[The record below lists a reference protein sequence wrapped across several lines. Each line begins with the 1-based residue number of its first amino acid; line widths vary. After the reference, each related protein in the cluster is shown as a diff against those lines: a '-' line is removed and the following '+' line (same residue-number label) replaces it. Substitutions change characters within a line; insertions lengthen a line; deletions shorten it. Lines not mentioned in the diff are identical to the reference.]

1 MELREGLSY
10 GDVLVVPQ
18 RSPVDSRSDVD
29 LTTNLTPGLELD
41 APVLSAPMDTV
52 TETATA
58 VALDAVGGLGVIH
71 RFASVDEQATM
82 VRRASEAG
90 AQVSAAVGIDED
102 YLARA
107 EAVLDA
113 GADCVV
119 VDVAHGHMEW
129 CLDAVAT
136 VDHEFDAEIVA
147 GNVVTPAGV
156 EDLAAAGADGV
167 KVGVGPGS
175 HCTTRK
181 VTGAGMPQLT
191 AVDDCADAAADLDVC
206 IVADGGIR
214 TSGDAVKALLAGA
227 DTVMLGS
234 FFAGTDEAPGAVVE
248 FDGGRYKRS
257 RGMSTTAANEARTD
271 KRDNG
276 PGADEGVEG
285 LTPYTG
291 PLDPKTTEF
300 LWGIRSGL
308 SYCGGHTLDEARA
321 RAEFVRVSPSAAERE
336 GAHGVRVEQG
346 RGREHDGVAGPAEN
360 AGADATDA
368 TESAE
373 DAEADR
379 RTNGHLPS
387 TH

>member
-41 APVLSAPMDTV
+41 APVLAAPMDTV

-90 AQVSAAVGIDED
+90 AQVGAAVGIDED

-119 VDVAHGHMEW
+119 VDVAHGHMER

-214 TSGDAVKALLAGA
+214 TSGDAVKALVAGA

-234 FFAGTDEAPGAVVE
+234 FFAGTDEAPGEVVE
-248 FDGGRYKRS
+248 VDDGRYKRS

-291 PLDPKTTEF
+291 PLEPKTTEF
-300 LWGIRSGL
+300 LWGIKSGL
-308 SYCGGHTLDEARA
+308 SYCGGHTLDGARA
-321 RAEFVRVSPSAAERE
+321 KAEFVRVSPSAAERE
-336 GAHGVRVEQG
+336 GAHGVRVERG
-346 RGREHDGVAGPAEN
+346 LGREHDGVTGPAEN
-360 AGADATDA
+360 VNGGPDED
-368 TESAE
+368 E
-373 DAEADR
+373 DADR
-379 RTNGHLPS
+379 DPRTNGRLPPTS
-387 TH
+387 

>member
-29 LTTNLTPGLELD
+29 LTTNLTPDIELA

-52 TETATA
+52 TETETA
-58 VALDAVGGLGVIH
+58 VALDAVGGFGTIH
-71 RFASVDEQATM
+71 RFVSVDEQAAM
-82 VRRASEAG
+82 VRGATEAG
-90 AQVSAAVGIDED
+90 ARVGAAVGIDED
-102 YLARA
+102 YLTRA
-107 EAVLDA
+107 AAVLDA

-119 VDVAHGHMEW
+119 VDVAHGHMER
-129 CLDAVAT
+129 CLDAVERI
-136 VDHEFDAEIVA
+136 DDEFDAEIVA

-175 HCTTRK
+175 HCTTRT

-191 AVDDCADAAADLDVC
+191 AVDDCAEAAADLDVC

-214 TSGDAVKALLAGA
+214 TSGDAVKALVAGA

-234 FFAGTDEAPGAVVE
+234 FFAGTDEAPGEAVVV
-248 FDGGRYKRS
+248 DGQRYKRS

-271 KRDNG
+271 KRENS
-276 PGADEGVEG
+276 PGADEGVEA
-285 LTPYTG
+285 LTPHTG
-291 PLDPKTTEF
+291 PLEPRTTEF

-308 SYCGGHTLDEARA
+308 SYCGGHSIAEARA
-321 RAEFVRVSPSAAERE
+321 DAVFVRVSPSAVERE
-336 GAHGVRVEQG
+336 GAHGVRVDES
-346 RGREHDGVAGPAEN
+346 RGREHDGVTGPAEN
-360 AGADATDA
+360 TASDDSDG
-368 TESAE
+368 EPQ
-373 DAEADR
+373 
-379 RTNGHLPS
+379 RTNGRLAANR
-387 TH
+387 

>member
-10 GDVLVVPQ
+10 GDVLVIPQ

-71 RFASVDEQATM
+71 RFASIDEQAAM

-90 AQVSAAVGIDED
+90 GRVGAAVGIDED

-107 EAVLDA
+107 GAVLDA

-119 VDVAHGHMEW
+119 VDVAHGHMER
-129 CLDAVAT
+129 CLDAVERI
-136 VDHEFDAEIVA
+136 DREFDAEIVA

-214 TSGDAVKALLAGA
+214 TSGDAVKALVAGA

-234 FFAGTDEAPGAVVE
+234 FFAGTDEAPGEVVE
-248 FDGGRYKRS
+248 VDDGRYKRS

-291 PLDPKTTEF
+291 PLEPKTTEF
-300 LWGIRSGL
+300 LWGIKSGL
-308 SYCGGHTLDEARA
+308 SYCGGHTLDGARA
-321 RAEFVRVSPSAAERE
+321 KAEFVRVSPSAAERE
-336 GAHGVRVEQG
+336 GAHGVRVERG
-346 RGREHDGVAGPAEN
+346 LGREHDGVTGPAEN
-360 AGADATDA
+360 VNGGPDED
-368 TESAE
+368 E
-373 DAEADR
+373 DADR
-379 RTNGHLPS
+379 DPRTNGRLPPTS
-387 TH
+387 